1 MSTAGGVSPVPGELL
16 IEAGRSR
23 ANYWRDLW
31 RFRELLAILVW
42 RDVVV
47 RYKQTVLGLAWAL
60 IRPILTTAILVF
72 AFHKIAQ
79 LPSVGVPYPILVLVA
94 NIPWVFFAAALGE
107 SSHSLIANSNLVSK
121 VYFPRMVLPLTAVV
135 VALVDCLICL
145 ALLPLVMAWYGYWP
159 DWRAVFAPVFIAMA
173 FAAALGPGLLVAAL
187 NVKYRDF
194 RYVVPF
200 VAQLGLYL
208 SPVGFATSVVEEKFG
223 SFWLL
228 VYSLNPMV
236 GVIDGMRWALCPTA
250 PFNAA
255 SFMVSAT
262 ACAAL
267 LGLGAWY
274 FRRTE
279 RGFADV
285 I

>member
-1 MSTAGGVSPVPGELL
+1 VSAVLRPEVL
-16 IEAGRSR
+16 IEAGGSETR
-23 ANYWRDLW
+23 YWQELW
-31 RFRELLAILVW
+31 RYRELLGFLAW

-47 RYKQTVLGLAWAL
+47 RYKQTALGVAWAL
-60 IRPILTTAILVF
+60 IRPLLTTLILVF
-72 AFHKIAQ
+72 AFQKIAQ
-79 LPSVGVPYPILVLVA
+79 LPSGGIPYPILVLVA

-107 SSHSLIANSNLVSK
+107 SSQSLIANANLVSK
-121 VYFPRMVLPLTAVV
+121 VYFPRLILPLSAVV
-135 VALVDCLICL
+135 VGLVDCLVCL
-145 ALLPLVMAWYGYWP
+145 GMLPLFMVWYGYWP
-159 DWRAVFAPVFIAMA
+159 DWRVVFAPLFVMMA

-200 VAQLGLYL
+200 VAQIGLYI

-223 SFWLL
+223 TNWLL
-228 VYSLNPMV
+228 IYSLNPMV

-250 PFNAA
+250 PFHAT
-255 SFMVSAT
+255 SFGVSALSCI
-262 ACAAL
+262 AFL
-267 LGLGAWY
+267 VLGVRY
-274 FRRTE
+274 FRKTE